1 MKLIT
6 KKRIKVAFI
15 CILPSVMLG
24 IGLGIGIVSYKL
36 NTNLFSRNGTELTN
50 IIINK
55 YLWDCMDEHEYSIF
69 KNEKIKNDSELF
81 FINVDSCIQQKTF
94 ALSKKMFLAS
104 IAYNSFSC
112 TIRNDYQY
120 EESDCDSTVK
130 EKMKVMNEFFD
141 EHKP

>member
-6 KKRIKVAFI
+6 KKRIKVAFF

-36 NTNLFSRNGTELTN
+36 NTNLFSKNGTEITN

-69 KNEKIKNDSELF
+69 NGKIKSDNELF
-81 FINVDSCIQQKTF
+81 FINVNSCIQQKTF
-94 ALSKKMFLAS
+94 ALSKRMFLAS

-112 TIRNDYQY
+112 TIRNDDQNK
-120 EESDCDSTVK
+120 ESDCDLTVK
-130 EKMKVMNEFFD
+130 EKMNVMNEFFE